1 MAGGFALTLNSG
13 DIMTLKLGVIGT
25 GAIGQEHIRR
35 CTKVLQGATVV
46 AVSDINLEG
55 AKAAL
60 ARLGLQA
67 EVYAN
72 GYDVV
77 NSPDVDA
84 VLVTSWDPTHE
95 EFTLAAIAAG
105 KPVFCEKPLAMT
117 AEGCRRVV
125 DAEMKFGKRLVQVG
139 FMRPYDVGY
148 RALKKVIAEGQ
159 IGEPLMLHCAHRNP
173 TVPESYTT
181 DMAITSTLIHELDV
195 LRWLTNDDY
204 KTVQV
209 VFPRVTSKSHAR
221 LKDPQIVLFETQK
234 GIRIDVEIFVNCAYG
249 YDIQCEVVGE
259 EGIARLPEPSSV
271 QMRKGAQ
278 LSTSIL
284 TDWKDRFIDAYDV
297 ELQAFINDVSSGS
310 LTGPSAW
317 DGYAASVAAD
327 ACLKAQNSG
336 AIEPVELPPRPAF
349 YDKA

>member
-55 AKAAL
+55 VKAAL

-259 EGIARLPEPSSV
+259 EGIARLPEPSAV

>member
-1 MAGGFALTLNSG
+1 
-13 DIMTLKLGVIGT
+13 MTLKLGVIGA

-35 CTKVLQGATVV
+35 CSKVLQGAEII
-46 AVSDINLEG
+46 AVSDINVER
-55 AKAAL
+55 AKAAV
-60 ARLGLQA
+60 ARLGLNA
-67 EVYAN
+67 EVYAD
-72 GYDVV
+72 GHDVV
-77 NSPDVDA
+77 KSPDVDA

-105 KPVFCEKPLAMT
+105 KPVFCEKPLALT
-117 AEGCRRVV
+117 AEGCRRIV
-125 DAEMKFGKRLVQVG
+125 DAEIKFGKRLVQVG
-139 FMRPYDVGY
+139 FMRPYDSGY
-148 RALKKVIAEGQ
+148 RALKKVITDGE

-181 DMAITSTLIHELDV
+181 DMAITNTLIHELDV
-195 LRWLTNDDY
+195 LRWLTEDDY
-204 KTVQV
+204 KSVQV

-221 LKDPQIVLFETQK
+221 LKDPQIVLFETRK

-271 QMRKGAQ
+271 QMRKSAQ

-297 ELQAFINDVSSGS
+297 ELQAFINDATAGK

-327 ACLKAQNSG
+327 ACLRAQNSG
-336 AIEPVELPPRPAF
+336 AIEPVELPERPAF
-349 YDKA
+349 YN

>member
-1 MAGGFALTLNSG
+1 
-13 DIMTLKLGVIGT
+13 MTLKLGVIGT

-148 RALKKVIAEGQ
+148 RALKKVIVEGQ

-259 EGIARLPEPSSV
+259 EGIARLPEPSAV

>member
-1 MAGGFALTLNSG
+1 
-13 DIMTLKLGVIGT
+13 MTLKLGVIGT

-35 CTKVLQGATVV
+35 CSKVLQGAQVV
-46 AVSDINLEG
+46 AVSDINLDG

-60 ARLGLQA
+60 ARLGLEA
-67 EVYAN
+67 EVFAN
-72 GYDVV
+72 GLDVV
-77 NSPDVDA
+77 NSPNVDA
-84 VLVTSWDPTHE
+84 LLVTSWDPTHE

-105 KPVFCEKPLAMT
+105 KPVFCEKPLAMS

-125 DAEMKFGKRLVQVG
+125 DAEIKFGKRLVQVG
-139 FMRPYDVGY
+139 FMRPYDSGY
-148 RALKKVIAEGQ
+148 RALKNVIKQGE

-173 TVPESYTT
+173 TVPENYTT
-181 DMAITSTLIHELDV
+181 DMAITNTLIHELDV
-195 LRWLTNDDY
+195 LRWLTEDDY
-204 KTVQV
+204 KSVQV
-209 VFPRVTSKSHAR
+209 VFPRSTSKTHAR
-221 LKDPQIVLFETQK
+221 LRDPQVVLFETHK

-259 EGIARLPEPSSV
+259 EGIAKLPEPSAV
-271 QMRKGAQ
+271 QMRKNAN
-278 LSTSIL
+278 LSTAIL

-297 ELQAFINDVSSGS
+297 ELQAFINDVAAGT

-327 ACLKAQNSG
+327 ACLKAQESG

-349 YDKA
+349 YS

>member
-1 MAGGFALTLNSG
+1 
-13 DIMTLKLGVIGT
+13 MTLKLGVIGT

-35 CTKVLQGATVV
+35 CSKVLQGAKVV
-46 AVSDINLEG
+46 AVSDINIEG
-55 AKAAL
+55 AKGVVS
-60 ARLGLQA
+60 RLGLEA

-72 GYDVV
+72 GHDVIR
-77 NSPDVDA
+77 SSDVDA
-84 VLVTSWDPTHE
+84 LIVTSWDPTHE

-105 KPVFCEKPLAMT
+105 KPVFCEKPLALT

-125 DAEMKFGKRLVQVG
+125 EAEIAHGKRLVQVG
-139 FMRPYDVGY
+139 FMRPYDTGY
-148 RALKKVIAEGQ
+148 RALKQVITNGD

-173 TVPESYTT
+173 SVPESYTT

-195 LRWLTNDDY
+195 LRWLTEDDY

-209 VFPRVTSKSHAR
+209 VFPRDTKNTHAKLR
-221 LKDPQIVLFETQK
+221 DPQIVLFETQK
-234 GIRIDVEIFVNCAYG
+234 GVRIDVEIFVNCAYG

-259 EGIARLPEPSSV
+259 TGIARLPEPASV
-271 QMRKGAQ
+271 QLRKEAK

-297 ELQAFINDVSSGS
+297 ELQAFINDVTAGQ
-310 LTGPSAW
+310 LHGPSAW

-327 ACLKAQNSG
+327 ACLKAQESG
-336 AIEPVELPPRPAF
+336 AIESVELPPRPAF
-349 YDKA
+349 YNK

>member
-1 MAGGFALTLNSG
+1 
-13 DIMTLKLGVIGT
+13 MTLKLGVIGT

-55 AKAAL
+55 VKAAL

-259 EGIARLPEPSSV
+259 EGIARLPEPSAV